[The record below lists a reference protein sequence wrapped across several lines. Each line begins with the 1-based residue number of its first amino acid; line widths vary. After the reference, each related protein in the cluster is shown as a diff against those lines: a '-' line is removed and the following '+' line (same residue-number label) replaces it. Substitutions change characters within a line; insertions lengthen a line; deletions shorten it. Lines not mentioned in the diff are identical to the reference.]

1 MATQEQILALLMF
14 SGAIVSVIAAGYMVY
29 TSFKEIQR
37 LQAQDVALRRELEKI
52 GSE

>member
-1 MATQEQILALLMF
+1 MF

-37 LQAQDVALRRELEKI
+37 LQAQDVALRRKLEKI
-52 GSE
+52 SPDGNY